1 MSSSSEF
8 GSGDII
14 DYTESLKVESSKDEH
29 SKQIEKHGDII
40 TIQYLPNRIHSTF
53 VLNID
58 AWKDG
63 FDAISAGDI
72 TLITKRSIRKRN
84 NKNKL
89 KIKNKY
95 KTYTFYASGIPNQYR
110 SNEYVDP
117 PYSFDVEIK
126 IKNKKESVAPAPLG
140 PVVRP
145 VVRPEPGY
153 ENPYANLVSYD
164 DDDDVPIDIES
175 ISASTE
181 HKIFTANFVNN
192 IVVDKTIEFDTEFI
206 NGYYEFKKST
216 TYMQSTEI
224 CNVVSVNLI
233 KLGECYL
240 LYIELYTQGIH
251 TLHVIIGTPNTKTN
265 GDKNS
270 NLELLQ
276 SKIREHFNKYYNQ
289 SIDDVD
295 YKYDPIF
302 VDTLTTHIYNK
313 IIPND
318 INTLNT
324 NDILWEDSINI
335 KHPFFDIDKEELLYK
350 SVIKKFTDD
359 NAKKESDLFL
369 EKLKNL
375 NKLDILNTNLLP
387 KITGGDITSLGIFYE
402 KFNYKRWIILY
413 TMKKDAE
420 YATQNL
426 DGSNQT
432 NQHQNQS
439 RIVSGGELYS
449 GGMPVAQVLL
459 LLGVLCA
466 SSLGSSLGSSEIN
479 NGANKAV
486 TNKDAENTVVKIKV
500 TTDSVFGDHL
510 NIEKYNESLL
520 RLEDLFD
527 LPSKVVEEHAAL
539 LPGDILE
546 SRFVTENTYLGWW
559 FPASHQAE
567 DNELIKISDELA
579 TKYGIDSKHAM
590 GVLHKFFELSTE
602 RIKVNS
608 RSGAEVI
615 IEIRNGLDDK
625 DNERFSKA
633 FKKELDH
640 SDEAILK
647 EMHDIAITHFKKGY
661 TYSNY
666 WVPTPG
672 TARPVINDPYYAARD
687 FSRLVSTSTGI
698 AKGVGAVELQNFPD
712 ADLNTLLSLEYQL
725 NRNQMWREI
734 VDVLRQT
741 SVAIYSNNIDLA
753 DQPTDQIIKHLE
765 DEWKRI
771 EPFMNAIQDKY
782 TKFEIYLHDATYM
795 QHIEVVSGTRPKT
808 WKTETETTQII
819 NKYKKDIL
827 KSNEELQIANLTSV
841 FRIGR
846 TLLSEVN
853 YSLVYAGFTLA
864 IVLSIGYL
872 IYPTSKAIIGPGKVF
887 IDGSGS
893 LLEKIMKILFG
904 KASKESVPNGA
915 PSGATE
921 GVVVT
926 AIPIADVV
934 VQDTT
939 TRLLPTIAEPQV
951 RPTGTIA
958 NPQVRPQVPPTGK
971 GTIANPPV
979 PPTGTIANPP
989 VRPTG
994 KGTIANPPVPP
1005 TGTIANPPVR
1015 APGKSTT
1022 GKSTTGKSTTVKKP
1036 SGGKRTKKSRKSLHK
1051 KNKTRNNKRKQTQHR
1066 RK

>member
-1 MSSSSEF
+1 MSSSIED
-8 GSGDII
+8 GPGDTI
-14 DYTESLKVESSKDEH
+14 DYTENLKVESSKDEH

-95 KTYTFYASGIPNQYR
+95 KIYTFYASGIPNQYR

-153 ENPYANLVSYD
+153 KNPYANLVSYD
-164 DDDDVPIDIES
+164 DDEDVPIDIES

-206 NGYYEFKKST
+206 NGYCEFKKST

-295 YKYDPIF
+295 YKYDPKF

-375 NKLDILNTNLLP
+375 NILNKNFLP
-387 KITGGDITSLGIFYE
+387 EITGGDITSLGIFYE

-449 GGMPVAQVLL
+449 GGMPAAQVLL

-486 TNKDAENTVVKIKV
+486 TNKAVTNKAVTNKNAENTVVKINFENK
-500 TTDSVFGDHL
+500 SLFGDPK
-510 NIEKYNESLL
+510 IEDYSKSLL
-520 RLEDLFD
+520 RLEELFD
-527 LPSKVVEEHAAL
+527 LPSNVAVEHASS
-539 LPGDILE
+539 LPGNIIE
-546 SRFVTENTYLGWW
+546 SRFVNENTYLGWW
-559 FPASHQAE
+559 FPASHQVE

-602 RIKVNS
+602 RIKVN

-672 TARPVINDPYYAARD
+672 TARQDINDPYYAARE
-687 FSRLVSTSTGI
+687 FSRLVSTSTGT
-698 AKGVGAVELQNFPD
+698 ANGVGVKELQNFPD

-795 QHIEVVSGTRPKT
+795 QHIEVVSGTRPKS
-808 WKTETETTQII
+808 WKIETETTQII

-827 KSNEELQIANLTSV
+827 KSDEEVTIAKWTSV

-846 TLLSEVN
+846 TVLSEGN
-853 YSLVYAGFTLA
+853 YTLVCAGFTLA

-872 IYPTSKAIIGPGKVF
+872 IYPTSKAIIGPTKVL
-887 IDGSGS
+887 IHGSGS
-893 LLEKIMKILFG
+893 LLEKIMKFLFG
-904 KASKESVPNGA
+904 KASKESVRNGA
-915 PSGATE
+915 PDGATE

-926 AIPIADVV
+926 AIPIPIAEVV
-934 VQDTT
+934 MQDT
-939 TRLLPTIAEPQV
+939 PTIADPQV
-951 RPTGTIA
+951 RS
-958 NPQVRPQVPPTGK
+958 
-971 GTIANPPV
+971 
-979 PPTGTIANPP
+979 TGTIANPP
-989 VRPTG
+989 VRPPVTSRN
-994 KGTIANPPVPP
+994 ANPPV
-1005 TGTIANPPVR
+1005 TSRNANPTVTSRNANPQVR
-1015 APGKSTT
+1015 A
-1022 GKSTTGKSTTVKKP
+1022 TVKKP
-1036 SGGKRTKKSRKSLHK
+1036 NGGKRTKKSRKSLHK